1 MVLLVILKFLI
12 MPSSPIKSLLRHLT
26 SWILK
31 KKKLTS
37 IKPRKEVILTIIQ
50 NIVKSIIQLK
60 KTNKLSKMLKY
71 RNMMKKE
78 VKKDQVMK
86 NMSGQAIIQVNLE
99 MMAFKYTLIAK
110 NKNPLNSISKPSKV
124 PTPQVLQPKLSI

>member
-1 MVLLVILKFLI
+1 
-12 MPSSPIKSLLRHLT
+12 
-26 SWILK
+26 
-31 KKKLTS
+31 
-37 IKPRKEVILTIIQ
+37 
-50 NIVKSIIQLK
+50 
-60 KTNKLSKMLKY
+60 
-71 RNMMKKE
+71 MMKKE